1 MATKL
6 YDLVVVT
13 GSYTGRDGKQRN
25 NYKNIG
31 SVMQNDKGA
40 KFLMM
45 DATFNPAGVTRQ
57 EGSSSIVVWL
67 NTPKD
72 NKQQEQSFSQ
82 KPSTPPED
90 WDVPD
95 DTIPW

>member
-45 DATFNPAGVTRQ
+45 DATFHPVSWC
-57 EGSSSIVVWL
+57 GSTLRKTTS
-67 NTPKD
+67 
-72 NKQQEQSFSQ
+72 NKSNLSHRSLALRRKIGTF
-82 KPSTPPED
+82 PM
-90 WDVPD
+90 
-95 DTIPW
+95 ILFRGN